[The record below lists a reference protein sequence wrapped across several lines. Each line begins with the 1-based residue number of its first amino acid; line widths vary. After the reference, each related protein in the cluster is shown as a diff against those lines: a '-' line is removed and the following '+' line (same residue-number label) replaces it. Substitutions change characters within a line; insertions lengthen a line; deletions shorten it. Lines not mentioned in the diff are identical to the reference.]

1 MVIDKDTSG
10 YTHTKTVYLTTFHS
24 VKGLE
29 FDYVFVPLLLNN
41 IFPDTDA
48 VANAVTKEEA
58 YSNEIK
64 LLYVAVTRSKG
75 NLYMSYHGTLSSLFP
90 ETSQNY
96 DKEYLEWMGMKFWK
110 LVA

>member
-1 MVIDKDTSG
+1 
-10 YTHTKTVYLTTFHS
+10 LTTFHS

-41 IFPDTDA
+41 IFPDSDA
-48 VANAVTKEEA
+48 VANAVTKEEV

-96 DKEYLEWMGMKFWK
+96 DKEYLE
-110 LVA
+110 